1 MRFTFLHRYVL
12 PAILA
17 FSGAAFAQQPQL
29 GQLDASSTLFTV
41 MAAANAAGYD
51 ALIDSPH
58 NSPLRNRVRDAIA
71 KMDVP
76 SLPALK
82 SFFAKHNDI
91 SPYVS
96 FALTCEGPPTF
107 AIRKKDIEV
116 PPDVDQMSRLT
127 PLLAAFYKEAH
138 IDELW
143 QSAQPEINQAIARY
157 HSPVIDAV
165 MQVNLYLR
173 QQTSGAS
180 RTRFQILVELLGAP
194 NQVHTRSYG
203 FQYTIVVT
211 PSPDTHIF
219 EIRHAY
225 LHYLLDPLATHNADI
240 LDRKRDLADHV
251 ARAGALND
259 YLKNDWLGLCS
270 ESLIKAVES
279 RLDHNPAEVQKALR
293 QGILLA
299 PYFAEKLPLY
309 EKQDLAMS
317 EYYKDM
323 VQTIDVVKEDQ
334 RLTQVQFDRRPEPE
348 RMVQLDQP
356 PPPPPLTG
364 AAKTL
369 DDAENLYA
377 ARDLEKAKEAYLAVL
392 QQTDVKKMHAAAYYG
407 LARIAALQKDPD
419 SSQRLFL
426 KTLDLDPEP
435 PIKAWTLVYLGK
447 LSLASS
453 EPDEAVKYFQQALKV
468 EGASQAGIAEAK
480 RSLDQISK
488 H

>member
-1 MRFTFLHRYVL
+1 M
-12 PAILA
+12 
-17 FSGAAFAQQPQL
+17 
-29 GQLDASSTLFTV
+29 FTV
-41 MAAANAAGYD
+41 MAAINAAGYD
-51 ALIDSPH
+51 TLLDSPH
-58 NSPLRNRVRDAIA
+58 NSPLRKQVRDEIA
-71 KMDVP
+71 KMNVP

-82 SFFAKHNDI
+82 EFFAKHNQI
-91 SPYVS
+91 SPYIS
-96 FALTCEGPPTF
+96 FAITCEGPPTF

-116 PPDVDQMSRLT
+116 PPDVSQMSRLT

-143 QSAQPEINQAIARY
+143 QKAQPEINQALARY

-180 RTRFQILVELLGAP
+180 RTRFQILVEQLGAP

-211 PSPDTHIF
+211 PSPDTHTF

-225 LHYLLDPLATHNADI
+225 LHYLLDPLATHWADV
-240 LDRKRDLADHV
+240 LDRKKDLADHV

-270 ESLIKAVES
+270 ESLVKAVES
-279 RLDHNPAEVQKALR
+279 RLDLNPAEVQKALR

-299 PYFAEKLPLY
+299 PYFAEQLPAY

-323 VQTIDVVKEDQ
+323 VQAIDVVKEDK
-334 RLTQVQFDRRPEPE
+334 RLTQVQFDIQPEPE
-348 RMVQLDQP
+348 RTVQLEQP
-356 PPPPPLTG
+356 PAPPPLTG

-369 DDAENLYA
+369 DEAKKLYD
-377 ARDLEKAKEAYLAVL
+377 ARDLEKAKESYLAVL
-392 QQTDVKKMHAAAYYG
+392 QQTADQKMHAAAYFG
-407 LARIAALQKDPD
+407 LAHIAAQQKDPE

-426 KTLDLDPEP
+426 KTLELDPEP
-435 PIKAWTLVYLGK
+435 QIKCWTLVYLGK

-468 EGASQAGIAEAK
+468 EGAPEPGIAEAK

>member
-1 MRFTFLHRYVL
+1 MYRYLIPALFL
-12 PAILA
+12 AA
-17 FSGAAFAQQPQL
+17 GSAFAQQPEL
-29 GQLDASSTLFTV
+29 GQLDASPTLFTV
-41 MAAANAAGYD
+41 MAAINAAGYD
-51 ALIDSPH
+51 AWMESPH
-58 NSPLRNRVRDAIA
+58 NSPLRKQVRDAIA
-71 KMDVP
+71 KMNVP

-82 SFFAKHNDI
+82 DFYAKHTQI

-107 AIRKKDIEV
+107 AIRKRDVEI
-116 PPDVDQMSRLT
+116 PPDVPPMEKLT
-127 PLLAAFYKEAH
+127 PLLAAFYREAH
-138 IDELW
+138 IADLW
-143 QSAQPEINQAIARY
+143 QSAQPGISQALAQY
-157 HSPVIDAV
+157 HKPVLDAV
-165 MQVNLYLR
+165 QQVSYYLR

-211 PSPDTHIF
+211 PSPEPHTF

-225 LHYLLDPLATHNADI
+225 LHYLLDPLATHYADI
-240 LDRKRDLADHV
+240 LERKKDLADHV
-251 ARAGALND
+251 ARARALND
-259 YLKNDWLGLCS
+259 YLKNDWLGLAS
-270 ESLIKAVES
+270 ESLVKAVES

-323 VQTIDVVKEDQ
+323 VQSIDVVKEDA
-334 RLTQVQFDRRPEPE
+334 RLMQVQFDREPESE
-348 RMVQLDQP
+348 RMVELPQP
-356 PPPPPLTG
+356 APAPALTG

-369 DDAENLYA
+369 DQAEKLYTD
-377 ARDLEKAKEAYLAVL
+377 RDLDQAKDAYLAVL
-392 QQTDVKKMHAAAYYG
+392 SQTQDQKMHAAAYYG
-407 LARIAALQKDPD
+407 MARIAALQKDPET
-419 SSQRLFL
+419 SQRLFL
-426 KTLDLDPEP
+426 KALELDPEP
-435 PIKAWTLVYLGK
+435 PIKCWTLVYLGK

-453 EPDEAVKYFQQALKV
+453 DPDEAVKYFQQALKV
-468 EGASQAGIAEAK
+468 QGASEAGIAEAK

>member
-1 MRFTFLHRYVL
+1 LHRYLL

-17 FSGAAFAQQPQL
+17 CSGVAFAQQPQP
-29 GQLDASSTLFTV
+29 GQLDASPTLFTV
-41 MAAANAAGYD
+41 MAAVNAAGYD
-51 ALIDSPH
+51 AYFDSPS
-58 NSPLRNRVRDAIA
+58 NSPLRKQVRDEIA
-71 KMDVP
+71 KMNVP

-82 SFFAKHNDI
+82 DFFAKHNRID
-91 SPYVS
+91 PYIS
-96 FALTCEGPPTF
+96 FAITCEGPPTF

-116 PPDVDQMSRLT
+116 PPDVSQMSRLT

-138 IDELW
+138 IEQLW
-143 QSAQPEINQAIARY
+143 QSAQPQINQALAHY
-157 HSPVIDAV
+157 HSRVIDAV

-180 RTRFQILVELLGAP
+180 RSRFQIFVELLGAP

-211 PSPDTHIF
+211 PSPDPQTF
-219 EIRHAY
+219 QIRHAY
-225 LHYLLDPLATHNADI
+225 LHYLLDPLATHWADV
-240 LDRKRDLADHV
+240 LERKKDLADHV

-279 RLDHNPAEVQKALR
+279 RLDHNPAEIQKALR

-323 VQTIDVVKEDQ
+323 VQSIDVVKEDQ
-334 RLTQVQFDRRPEPE
+334 RLTRVQFDMQPEPE
-348 RMVQLDQP
+348 RMIQLAQP

-369 DDAENLYA
+369 DEAEKLYA
-377 ARDLEKAKEAYLAVL
+377 DKDFEKAKEAYLAAL
-392 QQTDVKKMHAAAYYG
+392 QQTEEKKMHAAAFFG
-407 LARIAALQKDPD
+407 LAHIALFQKDPETA
-419 SSQRLFL
+419 QRLFL
-426 KTLDLDPEP
+426 RTLESDPDPHVKT
-435 PIKAWTLVYLGK
+435 WTLIYLGR

-468 EGASQAGIAEAK
+468 EGAAEADAAEAK
-480 RSLDQISK
+480 RSLEQISK
-488 H
+488 Y